1 MLRRCA
7 VLMGAGMLAFS
18 IGLTGCARE
27 LSNPD
32 ADVAHHEAEGG
43 VSAHEHD
50 VDAAPAMVADQSE
63 LSGSVVDGVRE
74 VKVEAFRYGYR
85 PDPIVVK
92 KGERVRLIATSTDV
106 THGLGIED
114 LGINLELAPGEESRA
129 EFTAEKAGEF
139 HIHCTVYC
147 GSGHRGMHGTLRV
160 ID

>member
-7 VLMGAGMLAFS
+7 VLMGAGVLAFS
-18 IGLTGCARE
+18 IGLAGCARE
-27 LSNPD
+27 TSHHD
-32 ADVAHHEAEGG
+32 ADVAHHQAEGG

-50 VDAAPAMVADQSE
+50 VDAAPAMVADQGD
-63 LSGSVVDGVRE
+63 LSGNVVDGVRE
-74 VKVEAFRYGYR
+74 VKVEAFRYGFR

-92 KGERVRLIATSTDV
+92 KGERVRLIARSTDV

-129 EFTAEKAGEF
+129 EFTPEKAGEF